1 MRASV
6 NPIVKTMM
14 NKNRTYFGAL
24 DVIAKILLG
33 SKCLNIINLYILKK
47 DNLIFIMEK
56 YSNQECRR
64 GNVLRVLFNTL
75 DQNMTEDSLNL
86 CQSFEGIV
94 LKKRIN

>member
-33 SKCLNIINLYILKK
+33 SKYLNIINLYILKK
-47 DNLIFIMEK
+47 DNLILQWKVIPIKNAE
-56 YSNQECRR
+56 
-64 GNVLRVLFNTL
+64 GDNV
-75 DQNMTEDSLNL
+75 
-86 CQSFEGIV
+86 
-94 LKKRIN
+94 